1 MTQWLVGAHVA
12 VVGSGAIGSI
22 LAGHLTSAGVPVSVV
37 DPWFRHVEAI
47 RSVGVQVT
55 APDEVHRVRLAAV
68 NVDEVQEIDRPVDVL
83 LVAVKAYDS
92 ASAVGLMRPLMHDSS
107 IVVPVQNGMT
117 AKWFCRLVGASRVVD
132 CSVHVPAELTGPGT
146 VVRYLSRERRT
157 FTLGEVEGPVTSRVT
172 QLAELFAP
180 AGLTDVAD
188 DLAAVKWGKLAVNAM
203 TNAPAGLTGWTTHR
217 LWSDPAHVPLAVRAA
232 GETVA
237 VAEAAGVSPAPLFG
251 RLDPTMFRAALHDRG
266 AARDAAT
273 ALAVEAQGRT
283 GASESRPSMLQDVD
297 RGRRT
302 EVRYLNGHVVAE
314 GAVRGVATPV
324 NVALHRMVEQVDRG
338 LLQRDPGNLERLVA
352 LVAGRGT

>member
-1 MTQWLVGAHVA
+1 MTQQLAGSHVA
-12 VVGSGAIGSI
+12 VVGGGAIGSI
-22 LAGHLTSAGVPVSVV
+22 LAGHLTSAGVPVTVV
-37 DPWFRHVEAI
+37 DPWFRHVEEI
-47 RSVGVQVT
+47 RTAGVQIT
-55 APDEVHRVRLAAV
+55 APDEVHRFRLAAL
-68 NVDEVQEIDRPVDVL
+68 NVDEVDEVDRPVDVL

-92 ASAVGLMRPLMHDSS
+92 AVAIGLMRHLLHGSS

-117 AKWFCRLVGASRVVD
+117 AQWFCRLVGASRVVG

-146 VVRYLSRERRT
+146 VVRYLSREQRT
-157 FTLGEVEGPVTSRVT
+157 FTLGEVDGPVTARVR

-180 AGLTDVAD
+180 AGSTDVAD

-237 VAEAAGVSPAPLFG
+237 VAEAAGVVPAPLFG
-251 RLDPTMFRAALHDRG
+251 RLDPTLFRAALHDRG
-266 AARDAAT
+266 AARDAAA
-273 ALAVEAQGRT
+273 ALGVEAQGRT
-283 GASESRPSMLQDVD
+283 GASESRPSLLQDVD

-314 GAVRGVATPV
+314 GAARGVPTPV
-324 NVALHRMVEQVDRG
+324 NAALQRLVEQVDRG
-338 LLQRDPGNLERLVA
+338 ALQRDPANLERLVA
-352 LVAGRGT
+352 LVAG